1 VDMKLSADIMSKYQ
15 EHLQVAGLS
24 LPISF
29 STLVLQSAA
38 WPLHCDNSAFVVPVE
53 LVPSIRTVSGEGC
66 VCVGG
71 GGMWMAG
78 REMERGEWR
87 EEGVEIGAMER
98 RWDKGRRGR
107 GGWKDV

>member
-1 VDMKLSADIMSKYQ
+1 MDMKLSTDIMSKYQ

-38 WPLHCDNSAFVVPVE
+38 WPLHCDNSAFVVPQE

-66 VCVGG
+66 GCGGGGACGWQEGRWKEVGG
-71 GGMWMAG
+71 G
-78 REMERGEWR
+78 R
-87 EEGVEIGAMER
+87 
-98 RWDKGRRGR
+98 KGL
-107 GGWKDV
+107 K

>member
-1 VDMKLSADIMSKYQ
+1 MDMKLSTDIMSKYQ

-38 WPLHCDNSAFVVPVE
+38 WPLHCDNSAFVVPQE

-66 VCVGG
+66 GCGG
-71 GGMWMAG
+71 GVHGGG
-78 REMERGEWR
+78 RKGDGKRWV
-87 EEGVEIGAMER
+87 EGG
-98 RWDKGRRGR
+98 KG
-107 GGWKDV
+107 

>member
-1 VDMKLSADIMSKYQ
+1 MDMKLSTDIMSKYQ

-38 WPLHCDNSAFVVPVE
+38 WPLHCDNSAFVVPQE
-53 LVPSIRTVSGEGC
+53 LVPSIRTVSGCG
-66 VCVGG
+66 CVGG
-71 GGMWMAG
+71 GCMWVAG
-78 REMERGEWR
+78 REMERGGWR
-87 EEGVEIGAMER
+87 EERVEIGAMER
-98 RWDKGRRGR
+98 RSDKGRRGR